1 MIEALSPRTESPRK
15 TSPKHKNA
23 KMDLLNNISSW
34 TGISASA
41 LYTLLTPILA
51 ITTILTLTRLWTTLQ
66 YHLALRTF
74 TQPSR
79 VPNGPKLVQSP
90 QIPYTIPWLGNA
102 LSFLNMTPGGYYLSL
117 FTFYP
122 RSNGILTI
130 LMGGRKTHVVFSPA
144 AVSALFKAK
153 TPSRDFFE
161 RELFSKVFEMPED
174 QIDNAEKGKHFE
186 VEMNAK
192 YMTNFDRVNEL
203 TSKFTEVLD
212 EVLSKDAKEIVQ
224 LEEIGLYEWL
234 RDRMFTASVTAL
246 MGEKLLQMYPNWC
259 EDFFAWDN
267 DFLGFFFGI
276 PPILQRKADQRRK
289 RIYASLEKW
298 STEMQRLSGGE
309 PVDPE
314 GPAWEPFYGS
324 RLNRARQLDYRNR
337 GLNARSGARLDAGI
351 TFGLATNVIPVTAWM
366 LFNIVNPLAEPTLL
380 PRVLAEIN
388 EARKP
393 DGSFDVIK
401 LVNQPL
407 LQSIWIETLRLYSDL
422 LVVRSLPEDIVI
434 PLDEDGKLQVQLR
447 KGDNIFAPSWIP
459 QHDDS
464 WSAEVPWDVFDAN
477 RFLVKDPKTGTA
489 SFVFSKPGGKFFPF
503 GGGKTICPGRIFA
516 KQEALGALAMVLS
529 RFEFDVKGF
538 VDENKEPIQDFP
550 GVKKAYP
557 GSGALSP
564 GGDLKVK
571 IKRRVQ

>member
-1 MIEALSPRTESPRK
+1 ME
-15 TSPKHKNA
+15 
-23 KMDLLNNISSW
+23 LLNSISSW

-41 LYTLLTPILA
+41 LYILLTPILA
-51 ITTILTLTRLWTTLQ
+51 ITILLTLTRLWTTLQ

-79 VPNGPKLVQSP
+79 SPNGQKLVQSP

-246 MGEKLLQMYPNWC
+246 MGEKLLRMYPNWC

-298 STEMQRLSGGE
+298 STEMLRLSGGE

-366 LFNIVNPLAEPTLL
+366 LFNIHES
-380 PRVLAEIN
+380 RM
-388 EARKP
+388 
-393 DGSFDVIK
+393 G
-401 LVNQPL
+401 
-407 LQSIWIETLRLYSDL
+407 
-422 LVVRSLPEDIVI
+422 
-434 PLDEDGKLQVQLR
+434 
-447 KGDNIFAPSWIP
+447 
-459 QHDDS
+459 
-464 WSAEVPWDVFDAN
+464 
-477 RFLVKDPKTGTA
+477 
-489 SFVFSKPGGKFFPF
+489 
-503 GGGKTICPGRIFA
+503 
-516 KQEALGALAMVLS
+516 LS
-529 RFEFDVKGF
+529 M
-538 VDENKEPIQDFP
+538 
-550 GVKKAYP
+550 
-557 GSGALSP
+557 
-564 GGDLKVK
+564 
-571 IKRRVQ
+571 